1 MKTHEWPMTERRYI
15 LCGMAACYR
24 TLLEFYR
31 TDGQR
36 DVNLDDIIVGQHH
49 LGSSGGH
56 FPAWDP
62 ESRRNTLLLRFA
74 QLMGQHTGPSY
85 ERATPSEII
94 HINIENVPGEGSLL
108 PLMC

>member
-1 MKTHEWPMTERRYI
+1 MADDRKAIYI
-15 LCGMAACYR
+15 VRNGR
-24 TLLEFYR
+24 LLPYPA
-31 TDGQR
+31 
-36 DVNLDDIIVGQHH
+36 H

-62 ESRRNTLLLRFA
+62 ASRRNTLLLRFA

-94 HINIENVPGEGSLL
+94 HINIKNVPGEGSLL